1 MTYSMIADGVP
12 PSIQLLDR
20 WVPLWGTAGTAVLPI
35 IAVGGSAW
43 SLRLAYDGRRQRQK
57 MRGAAEDDHTSHVVM
72 GAAKTDQWHSAER
85 ESSVLAT
92 VKDCDGSQVPTSTS
106 ATASLSRSLVAGV
119 SPTTLTL
126 SRSPG
131 PINYPLTKT
140 FRILTYGIFT
150 TWVLATILLL
160 FPMVGP
166 IRNIA
171 LFNFI
176 MTMTIALESSF
187 EQLLKRH
194 NRRAIPQRR
203 VGGEADRA
211 REEKTT
217 RVGNGNGEMV
227 GESLL
232 DVAGEFLN
240 RTNQ

>member
-1 MTYSMIADGVP
+1 
-12 PSIQLLDR
+12 LLDR
-20 WVPLWGTAGTAVLPI
+20 WVPLWGTAGTAE
-35 IAVGGSAW
+35 
-43 SLRLAYDGRRQRQK
+43 K
-57 MRGAAEDDHTSHVVM
+57 MRGAAEDDHTSHVVI

-160 FPMVGP
+160 FPM
-166 IRNIA
+166 
-171 LFNFI
+171 
-176 MTMTIALESSF
+176 
-187 EQLLKRH
+187 QLLKRH